1 MLGHSLHSRPN
12 HCLPSSTTNLLVSK
26 GTGRSRWPWNRSL
39 GFHTGVHKAMG
50 VVAMIPSSYT
60 ANGCQA
66 IVSLMVPWW
75 LKCLITQ
82 QVCRLNSFS
91 ANDLLLINAHL
102 LASKKTK
109 GSIGNDKIILFFF
122 LTGVPPARMQVP
134 LRSLPMVM
142 DIPIDSDT
150 KKPKAPPQP
159 PAPVGF
165 FFSFLLKNLAFHH
178 LQVVKCRLH
187 EIASNVNQCAEC
199 VSLFCLLQ
207 TETAGTCC

>member
-1 MLGHSLHSRPN
+1 MLGHSLLSRPN
-12 HCLPSSTTNLLVSK
+12 HCLPFSTTDLLVSK
-26 GTGRSRWPWNRSL
+26 GTGRSRWPWNQSL

-102 LASKKTK
+102 LASKKIK
-109 GSIGNDKIILFFF
+109 GSIGNDKIILFVFWQVCLQQECRCPWGASRWWWTSR
-122 LTGVPPARMQVP
+122 LTA
-134 LRSLPMVM
+134 
-142 DIPIDSDT
+142 
-150 KKPKAPPQP
+150 KPKNPR
-159 PAPVGF
+159 
-165 FFSFLLKNLAFHH
+165 HH
-178 LQVVKCRLH
+178 RSHLH
-187 EIASNVNQCAEC
+187 
-199 VSLFCLLQ
+199 L
-207 TETAGTCC
+207 